1 MNFLYTPKIQSYMR
15 QKNKRNIVVE
25 VISSSSSD
33 FEVTELHVHFINEK
47 QTAFFLENKHFRSM
61 QTEMGLVLLPP
72 YRLEYEDTVTFDLKS
87 FLGIKYITQEGIA
100 L

>member
-1 MNFLYTPKIQSYMR
+1 MNFFYTPKLQNYM
-15 QKNKRNIVVE
+15 QAKKKHNIIIE

-47 QTAFFLENKHFRSM
+47 QTAFFLQNKHFRSI
-61 QTEMGLVLLPP
+61 QTDMGLVLLPP
-72 YRLEYEDTVTFDLKS
+72 YRLEYADNISFDLKS

>member
-1 MNFLYTPKIQSYMR
+1 MNFLYTKKIQNYMQ
-15 QKNKRNIVVE
+15 QKNKHNIVVE

-33 FEVTELHVHFINEK
+33 FEVTELHVHFITEK
-47 QTAFFLENKHFRSM
+47 QTAFFLESKHFRSI
-61 QTEMGLVLLPP
+61 QTKMGLVLLPP
-72 YRLEYEDTVTFDLKS
+72 YRLEYEDTITFDLKS